1 MSTQRDKIIF
11 FIKNNPDSTSRQIA
25 DAYNLPIASVASVLL
40 NSCNN
45 GELIRTPTPP
55 YKYRSKRD
63 LIVPAPVESIPQQIL
78 ATSTNI
84 DELAKSIALE
94 LATKIKEY
102 LMQELADLLPT
113 QPHLTDIIGKTIV
126 TSPKKVRLSTVVI
139 IGLLPY
145 QAGLIQ
151 QQFHDA
157 FDLRFWKDESA
168 TQLKSLC
175 KNADYVIAF
184 TRKIGHQSTDIVNS
198 VRPDCITVMGG
209 MTKLKDKLLEIHGNH
224 INEK

>member
-1 MSTQRDKIIF
+1 MSTQYDKAIF
-11 FIKNNPDSTSRQIA
+11 FLKNNPGATSRQIA
-25 DAYNLPIASVASVLL
+25 DAYNIPPASVASLL
-40 NSCNN
+40 LRACNS
-45 GELIRTPTPP
+45 GEVVRIDSHPYTYKMAHVAEKIPAAPP
-55 YKYRSKRD
+55 S
-63 LIVPAPVESIPQQIL
+63 PPQPQ
-78 ATSTNI
+78 SSNI

-94 LATKIKEY
+94 LAAKIKEY
-102 LMQELADLLPT
+102 LMQELADLLPV
-113 QPHLTDIIGKTIV
+113 QPHLADIIGRTIV
-126 TSPKKVRLSTVVI
+126 AQPRKVRLPTVVI
-139 IGLLPY
+139 VGLLPY

-184 TRKIGHQSTDIVNS
+184 TGKMGHQSTDIVNS

-209 MTKLKDKLLEIHGNH
+209 ITRLKDKLLELHGNH